1 MITRARFFLNTL
13 ASVMCVTAMGCTGE
27 GGSLAELPACDPDN
41 GGITL
46 PDGFCAVVVA
56 DTMGPVRHMAVAP
69 NGDLYVMLRDQ
80 TDAPGSVLALRDSNG
95 DGKADVIAR
104 FGPSG
109 GTGLALRGDDLYFAP
124 DDAVLRYTLTPGELV
139 PAGPPDTIVK
149 DLPNVRSHRSKT
161 LAFDETGGMY
171 VNIGSPSNS
180 CQMED
185 RTSGSRGQDPCPDL
199 ETRAGIW
206 KFDANRTGQ
215 TQADGTRFATGM
227 RNTVALTMNPL
238 NSKLYAAI
246 HGRDQL
252 LQNWPQYYDEE
263 DSAEKPAEE
272 FVQIN
277 AGDDFGWPYCY
288 YDPIVGAKLLA
299 PEYGGDGE
307 KRDRCATKKDPLIGF
322 PGHWAPDGLVFYTG
336 AQFPERY
343 RGGAFIA
350 FHGSWNRAPLPQ
362 GGYNVVFVP
371 FAGDAPSGPWEIFA
385 DGFKGPPELM
395 AREDAVHRPTGLAVG
410 PDGSLYLSDDQ
421 GGRIWRIMY
430 PGPTP

>member
-1 MITRARFFLNTL
+1 MITRARFSPNTL
-13 ASVMCVTAMGCTGE
+13 ASILCVTVIGCAGE
-27 GGSLAELPACDPDN
+27 GGSIAERPPCDSDN

-180 CQMED
+180 CQIED
-185 RTSGSRGQDPCPDL
+185 RTTGSRGQDPCPDL

-385 DGFKGPPELM
+385 DGFKGTPELM

>member
-385 DGFKGPPELM
+385 DGFKGTPELM

>member
-1 MITRARFFLNTL
+1 MITRARVTPNTL
-13 ASVMCVTAMGCTGE
+13 ASILCVTVIACAGE
-27 GGSLAELPACDPDN
+27 GGIAERPPCDSDN

-46 PDGFCAVVVA
+46 PDGFCAVVLA
-56 DTMGPVRHMAVAP
+56 DTMGPVRHMAGAP
-69 NGDLYVMLRDQ
+69 NGDLYVMVRDQ

-109 GTGLALRGDDLYFAP
+109 GTGIALRGNTLYFAP
-124 DDAVLRYTLTPGELV
+124 DDAILRYTLTPGELV
-139 PAGPPDTIVK
+139 PAAPPDTIVK

-171 VNIGSPSNS
+171 VNIGAPSNS
-180 CQMED
+180 CQIED
-185 RTSGSRGQDPCPDL
+185 RTTGSRGQDPCPDL

-206 KFDANRTGQ
+206 KFDANRIGQ
-215 TQADGTRFATGM
+215 TPADGTRFATGM

-238 NSKLYAAI
+238 NSRLYAAI

-336 AQFPERY
+336 SQFPERY

-371 FAGDAPSGPWEIFA
+371 FAGDAPSGPWEVFA
-385 DGFKGPPELM
+385 DGFKGQPELM